1 MAEQVITLEIVGC
14 EHAVEGVSE
23 IRQFSKLS
31 VEILLKELDGWFFV
45 QLVGLEEVE
54 EVTLFLEE
62 LEFAVGLLELIVF
75 LLGEEVG
82 D

>member
-1 MAEQVITLEIVGC
+1 
-14 EHAVEGVSE
+14 
-23 IRQFSKLS
+23 
-31 VEILLKELDGWFFV
+31 LDGWFFV